1 MNIADLFSELIKSY
15 EQYQRMAK
23 QTREDVES
31 IPYIGKHMLNISN
44 FLGGPEVQEA
54 LDAAQMNLPMMA
66 LTKPAFAKVV
76 SGLLKSTEPT
86 EQLGRVAKKVVKGI
100 DEVIPYTKKTVRP
113 DIYSPNIRGS
123 IQTKGITTSFD
134 SPAKAE
140 KTIMAL
146 KKGVKIRTPL
156 HEAGHELYYMLPK
169 ESKNLV
175 DKACQNMSRET
186 INKLESN
193 LDVLVFNPEE
203 LFAEAYSLYLAGNKD
218 FKLMPPFIQYIIKK
232 SHKLAR

>member
-1 MNIADLFSELIKSY
+1 MNIVDLFSGLIKSY

-23 QTREDVES
+23 QTRKDVES
-31 IPYIGKHMLNISN
+31 IPYIGKHMLNISD

-54 LDAAQMNLPMMA
+54 LDTAQMNLPMMA

-86 EQLGRVAKKVVKGI
+86 EQLRRVARKVVKDI
-100 DEVIPYTKKTVRP
+100 DEVIPYTEKTMRP
-113 DIYSPNIRGS
+113 GIYSPDIRGS
-123 IQTKGITTSFD
+123 MQTKGMTTSLD

-146 KKGVKIRTPL
+146 KKGAEVRTPF
-156 HEAGHELYYMLPK
+156 HEAGHGLYHTLSK

-193 LDVLVFNPEE
+193 LGVSLHSPRE
-203 LFAEAYSLYLAGNKD
+203 LFAEAYSLYLNGNRD